1 MLLWAFL
8 IIKKFQFL
16 KKFYQLFQK
25 YWHKHSNPQI
35 LLRPAFGAWAKKNEI
50 GDKTL
55 PIIGIF

>member
-1 MLLWAFL
+1 MIFLAFV

-25 YWHKHSNPQI
+25 YWYKHSNPQI